1 LERLNE
7 RIETARTA
15 LATLS
20 EVLDLEKSEVVRD
33 AAIKRF
39 EYTFEAVWKAA
50 QRFLRQ
56 VEGVEEGSPK
66 SVVRTSFRIRLLD
79 EAQAR
84 RAMEMATDRNLTV
97 HIYNEEL
104 AEEIYSRLPAYS
116 ELMDSWLEAMEKRLS
131 Q

>member
-1 LERLNE
+1 MERLNQ
-7 RIETARTA
+7 RIRTARDA

-20 EVLDLEKSEVVRD
+20 EVLVVEKSEIARD

-39 EYTFEAVWKAA
+39 EYTFEVMWKAA

-66 SVVRTSFRIRLLD
+66 SVIRASFRIALLD
-79 EAQAR
+79 QDQAR
-84 RAMEMATDRNLTV
+84 LAMEMATDRNLTV
-97 HIYNEEL
+97 HTYNEQL
-104 AEEIYSRLPAYS
+104 AEQIYSRLPGYAK
-116 ELMDSWLEAMEKRLS
+116 LMENWLDEMGKRMP